1 MTAVAYRE
9 FVSLI
14 HKSTK
19 RDYLARVTERDKAE
33 VAELAIRY
41 DYDYW
46 DGSRQTG
53 YGGYRY
59 DGRWRKVADAMV
71 AAYGLKPGMRVLDV
85 GAGKGF
91 LLHDFT
97 EACPGLEVAG
107 LDISRYAL
115 DRAMDDV
122 RPFLR
127 EGTAAALPWPDRH
140 FDLVVSIT
148 TLHNLYLPDLWRA
161 LQEIERVSRGGRYIC
176 VEAYRNEREKVNLM
190 YWQLTCRAF
199 HTPPEWE
206 FLFEKTG
213 YRGDYEFIVFE

>member
-1 MTAVAYRE
+1 VATRE

-14 HKSTK
+14 HKATK

-33 VAELAIRY
+33 IAKLAIEFG
-41 DYDYW
+41 YDYW

-59 DGRWRKVADAMV
+59 DGRWRKVADAM
-71 AAYGLKPGMRVLDV
+71 AATYGLKPGMRVLDV

-91 LLHDFT
+91 LMHDLM
-97 EACPGLEVAG
+97 EAVPGLEVAG
-107 LDISRYAL
+107 IDISAYAIEHAMETVK
-115 DRAMDDV
+115 DRIV
-122 RPFLR
+122 Q
-127 EGTAAALPWPDRH
+127 GTAAKLPWPDQH

-148 TLHNLYLPDLWRA
+148 TLHNLYLPDLWAA
-161 LQEIERVSRGGRYIC
+161 LREMERVARGGKYLC
-176 VEAYRNEREKVNLM
+176 VEGYRNEREKVNLM

-199 HTPPEWE
+199 HTPEEWE

-213 YRGDYEFIVFE
+213 YSGDHEFIFFE